1 MIRPEQREKCTG
13 GCCKIYGAAGG
24 ALSNADNNGRHRCE
38 DKQRC
43 KHGMHRGQ
51 IFTFAWEG
59 DEEEGKPM
67 YINHWVERKVDKGR
81 EEIREEKQD
90 RGGSRERAPMLEI
103 FISTSLIVISI
114 N

>member
-1 MIRPEQREKCTG
+1 MQIIIMG
-13 GCCKIYGAAGG
+13 GTDVKISRDA
-24 ALSNADNNGRHRCE
+24 SMHS
-38 DKQRC
+38 
-43 KHGMHRGQ
+43 GMHRGQ
-51 IFTFAWEG
+51 LFTFAMEG

-90 RGGSRERAPMLEI
+90 RGGRREHQCLKC
-103 FISTSLIVISI
+103 FISTFLIVISI